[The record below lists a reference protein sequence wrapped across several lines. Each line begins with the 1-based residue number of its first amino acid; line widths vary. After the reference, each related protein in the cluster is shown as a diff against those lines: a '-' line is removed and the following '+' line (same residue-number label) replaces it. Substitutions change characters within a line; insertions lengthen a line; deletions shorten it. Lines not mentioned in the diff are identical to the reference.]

1 MGVVVGGGWSL
12 MVCRVTVVVVVVVY
26 GRLGGVIGFGARW
39 AAVKP
44 RAVIGDACG
53 VKWGGTRASSGV
65 GIVVIIILLPL
76 LLLFL
81 LLFIPLIIIIILC
94 CRGIMC
100 RGMMCRSPRSGS
112 IFF

>member
-65 GIVVIIILLPL
+65 GIVIII

-81 LLFIPLIIIIILC
+81 LFILLVILC

>member
-1 MGVVVGGGWSL
+1 

-65 GIVVIIILLPL
+65 GIVIII

-81 LLFIPLIIIIILC
+81 LFILLVILC

-100 RGMMCRSPRSGS
+100 RGMMCRSPSSGS

>member
-65 GIVVIIILLPL
+65 GIVIII

-81 LLFIPLIIIIILC
+81 LFILLVILC

-100 RGMMCRSPRSGS
+100 RGMMCRSPSSGS